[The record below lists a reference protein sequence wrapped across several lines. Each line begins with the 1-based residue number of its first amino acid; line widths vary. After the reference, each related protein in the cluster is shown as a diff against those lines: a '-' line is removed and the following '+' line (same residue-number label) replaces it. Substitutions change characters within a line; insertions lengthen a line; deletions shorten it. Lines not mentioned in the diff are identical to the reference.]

1 MLDKLNLTSLRF
13 KRVIDPNGKNLGRI
27 KDAVV
32 DKRNLSVRGFV
43 IKGGAWEELLEKL
56 GIMKDVDPLL
66 PMALIEKITDEN
78 VVINKLYSEL
88 QNAMDPAALTD
99 DEVFFSRFKEMPV
112 FDKNG
117 DEIGFITDVH
127 FDNKKLSYQ
136 LGGKKFIEFLK
147 GNNWSENL
155 MYLSEKADLVFSNE
169 VNGYELQLTIKDMEK
184 TAKLNLSNLVR
195 DLMTEAGKDG
205 KITDEEQKLINT
217 VTVELE
223 IYYDALDKAI
233 EDGVIT
239 KKEEEKL
246 EEIKEYIIRRTY
258 IVAQEDQKISIDEQK
273 LIKKLA
279 AYMVDKRKEVLWKIF
294 GTTPNN

>member
-1 MLDKLNLTSLRF
+1 
-13 KRVIDPNGKNLGRI
+13 
-27 KDAVV
+27 
-32 DKRNLSVRGFV
+32 
-43 IKGGAWEELLEKL
+43 
-56 GIMKDVDPLL
+56 
-66 PMALIEKITDEN
+66 
-78 VVINKLYSEL
+78 
-88 QNAMDPAALTD
+88 
-99 DEVFFSRFKEMPV
+99 
-112 FDKNG
+112 
-117 DEIGFITDVH
+117 
-127 FDNKKLSYQ
+127 
-136 LGGKKFIEFLK
+136 
-147 GNNWSENL
+147 
-155 MYLSEKADLVFSNE
+155 
-169 VNGYELQLTIKDMEK
+169 
-184 TAKLNLSNLVR
+184 
-195 DLMTEAGKDG
+195 DG

>member
-13 KRVIDPNGKNLGRI
+13 KRIIDPNGKNLGRI

-43 IKGGAWEELLEKL
+43 IKGGVWEELLEKL
-56 GIMKDVDPLL
+56 GIMKDVDPLI

-88 QNAMDPAALTD
+88 KNAMDPAALTD
-99 DEVFFSRFKEMPV
+99 DEVFFSKFKEMPV

-117 DEIGFITDVH
+117 DEIGFITDIH
-127 FDNKKLSYQ
+127 FDNKKPSYQ

-258 IVAQEDQKISIDEQK
+258 IVAQEDQKISMDEQK